1 MGKKCDAYDCGGAT
15 RAKID
20 HVLKM
25 PDIDY
30 KIERF
35 IPHFEMNPN
44 PTLWEKNKAK
54 KKAAMIDALVISHGI
69 VFDACMMVGIS
80 RPCHYSYYKND
91 EYYRELV
98 DGIKEVALDFVEG
111 KLMDNINKGYEASI
125 IFYLKCIGKKR
136 GYIETREIIK
146 DIHLR
151 FNELTDEELEHKIRQ
166 ISQRIAL
173 TDGETQEAV

>member
-1 MGKKCDAYDCGGAT
+1 MSKRCDAYQHDKGG
-15 RAKID
+15 RALGYT
-20 HVLKM
+20 LKL
-25 PDIDY
+25 PDTGV
-30 KIERF
+30 KIEQF
-35 IPHFEMNPN
+35 ISHFETNPR
-44 PTLWEKNKAK
+44 PTLWEKNKAV

-80 RPCHYSYYKND
+80 RQCHYSYYKND

-111 KLMDNINKGYEASI
+111 KLMDNIEKGYEASI

-136 GYIETREIIK
+136 GYIETREIVK
-146 DIHLR
+146 DIHFR
-151 FNELTDEELEHKIRQ
+151 FNELTDEELECKIRQ

-173 TDGETQEAV
+173 TDGATQEAV